1 MWSGENSSDL
11 VDIKVRQFTRSGN
24 APLSH
29 ADPKLMDSLGL
40 EARGVSK
47 TFGAT
52 RALVDVNFAI
62 RPGEIVG
69 LMGANGAG
77 KSTLVNI
84 LSGVYAAD
92 QGAITLNGEPFAPR
106 SPREAIHGGIVTI
119 HQATDRAGVPGLTVA
134 DALVLDRL
142 ADGRAGLFVSRK
154 SLRRQAEEIA
164 LNAGFALPLDRDF
177 GELSTATRQLVAIAR
192 ALSANPKVFILDEPT
207 ASLSGDEA
215 EQLFTILERLAA
227 RGLAIIYISH
237 RTGDLQRL
245 AHRVT
250 VLRGGR
256 NAAEFSRP
264 IDFAAAL
271 EAMIGRSVASLRPEP
286 RALAGAV
293 ALKVWNLRLHDRG
306 PAISFNIRPGE
317 VLAITG
323 PLGSGK
329 SRLLNCLF
337 GTERAVSGEIW
348 LDSIR
353 HMPKSPA
360 DSIASGI
367 HLAGEDRKR
376 TSFVPAD
383 WPGGQIA
390 TAISQP
396 HLRRWFPSGFIDLAR
411 ERTTAEAAITRL
423 GIKASGPRARLDTL
437 SGGNQQKVV
446 LARWQVERPR
456 LLLLDEPFQGVD
468 IGARADIIR
477 AIRSEAAVATLIA
490 TSDAEEAFEV
500 ADRVLVLDKRGL
512 HQVDAQLEPAFGT

>member
-1 MWSGENSSDL
+1 M
-11 VDIKVRQFTRSGN
+11 
-24 APLSH
+24 SH
-29 ADPKLMDSLGL
+29 PEPASIEKQGL
-40 EARGVSK
+40 LARDVSK

-52 RALVDVNFAI
+52 RALASADFSV

-84 LSGVYAAD
+84 LSGVYPAD
-92 QGAITLNGEPFAPR
+92 QGAITLNGQAFAPR
-106 SPREAIHGGIVTI
+106 TPREAIHGGIVTI

-154 SLRRQAEEIA
+154 SLRKQAEHIA
-164 LNAGFALPLDRDF
+164 REAGFDLPLDRDF
-177 GELSTATRQLVAIAR
+177 GELTTATRQLVAIAR
-192 ALSANPKVFILDEPT
+192 ALSANPKVLILDEPT
-207 ASLSGDEA
+207 ASLSTDEA
-215 EQLFTILERLAA
+215 EQLFTILERLAT

-245 AHRVT
+245 AHRVM

-256 NAAEFSRP
+256 NTAEFSRP
-264 IDFAAAL
+264 IDFSAAL
-271 EAMIGRSVASLRPEP
+271 EAMIGRPVASLRPEP
-286 RALAGAV
+286 RALSSQT
-293 ALKVWNLRLHDRG
+293 ALKVWNLRLHDRS
-306 PAISFNIRPGE
+306 PAISFDIRPGE

-337 GTERAVSGEIW
+337 GTERPVSGEIW
-348 LDSIR
+348 LDGVR
-353 HMPKSPA
+353 HTPTSPA
-360 DSIASGI
+360 ASIASGI

-390 TAISQP
+390 SAISQP
-396 HLRRWFPSGFIDLAR
+396 HLRRWFPGGFIDFTR
-411 ERTTAEAAITRL
+411 ERETAEAAIARL
-423 GIKASGPRARLDTL
+423 GIKASGPDARLDTL

-477 AIRSEAAVATLIA
+477 AIRSEASVATLIA

-512 HQVDAQLEPAFGT
+512 HPVDAHLEPAFGT

>member
-1 MWSGENSSDL
+1 
-11 VDIKVRQFTRSGN
+11 
-24 APLSH
+24 LSR
-29 ADPKLMDSLGL
+29 PEPQSLDHQGL

-52 RALVDVNFAI
+52 KALVDVDFSV

-84 LSGVYAAD
+84 LSGIYPAD
-92 QGAITLNGEPFAPR
+92 QGLITLNGKPFSPR
-106 SPREAIHGGIVTI
+106 DPREAIHGGIVTI
-119 HQATDRAGVPGLTVA
+119 HQATDRAGAPGLTVA

-142 ADGRAGLFVSRK
+142 ADGRTGLFVSRK
-154 SLRRQAEEIA
+154 SLRKQAEKIA
-164 LNAGFALPLDRDF
+164 LDAGFDLPLDRDF
-177 GELSTATRQLVAIAR
+177 GDLSTATRQLVAIAR
-192 ALSANPKVFILDEPT
+192 ALSADPTVLILDEPT

-215 EQLFTILERLAA
+215 EQLFAILERLAA

-245 AHRVT
+245 SHRVT

-256 NAAEFSRP
+256 NAAEFRRP
-264 IDFAAAL
+264 IGFSAAL
-271 EAMIGRSVASLRPEP
+271 EAMIGRSLAALRPEP
-286 RALAGAV
+286 RAHSGSAAF
-293 ALKVWNLRLHDRG
+293 KVWNLRLRDDS
-306 PAISFNIRPGE
+306 PALSFEIQPGE

-337 GTERAVSGEIW
+337 GTERAFSGEIW
-348 LDSIR
+348 LDGAR
-353 HMPKSPA
+353 HMPTSPTA
-360 DSIASGI
+360 SIAAGI

-390 TAISQP
+390 AAISQP
-396 HLRRWFPSGFIDLAR
+396 HLSRWFPRGFIDFSR
-411 ERTTAEAAITRL
+411 ERSTAEAAIARL
-423 GIKASGPRARLDTL
+423 GIKASGSNARLDTL

-468 IGARADIIR
+468 VGARADIIR
-477 AIRSEAAVATLIA
+477 AIRSEASVATLIA
-490 TSDAEEAFEV
+490 TSDAEEALEV

-512 HQVDAQLEPAFGT
+512 HPVQANLEPAFGT